1 MACDK
6 DYKKEEYKKKV
17 SEYMKDEISK
27 QKVLI
32 EDTKPWVKSIK
43 EFLKYYNL
51 KLKNV
56 QRSKKYIYVHITGKQ
71 EDMDNMLNMFN
82 ISSEKE
88 KNVLQIDPLDDLEFK
103 KILDTKGYKELK
115 ERFTIKNEDIAV
127 DVSTNLMWSRKT
139 LGKMAWQEAVD
150 YCKNL
155 KLGGYSDWR
164 LPSFKELKTLV
175 KKGSLPTINI
185 KVFPDTEPA
194 TESSPSRWIFYW
206 TSSSENNYVNLVKC
220 INFYY
225 GEFDNFSNKSEEGY
239 VRAVRG

>member
-32 EDTKPWVKSIK
+32 EDTKPWVKPIK

-71 EDMDNMLNMFN
+71 EDMDNLVGILDLKITN
-82 ISSEKE
+82 
-88 KNVLQIDPLDDLEFK
+88 NVLQIDPLNTNFK
-103 KILDTKGYKELK
+103 KMLDTKGYKDVK
-115 ERFTIKNEDIAV
+115 EKFIIKNEDIAI
-127 DVSTNLMWSRKT
+127 DNITNLMWSRKT
-139 LGKMAWQEAVD
+139 LGKMAWQEAIN
-150 YCKNL
+150 YCKHL

-164 LPSFKELKTLV
+164 LPSKEELETLI
-175 KKGSLPTINI
+175 KKGSSSPTINT
-185 KVFPDTEPA
+185 KVFPDTE
-194 TESSPSRWIFYW
+194 SSYYW
-206 TSSSENNYVNLVKC
+206 SSTTYASYT
-220 INFYY
+220 Y
-225 GEFDNFSNKSEEGY
+225 GAWCVNFSGGYLNSYDKSNSYY
-239 VRAVRG
+239 VRAVRD